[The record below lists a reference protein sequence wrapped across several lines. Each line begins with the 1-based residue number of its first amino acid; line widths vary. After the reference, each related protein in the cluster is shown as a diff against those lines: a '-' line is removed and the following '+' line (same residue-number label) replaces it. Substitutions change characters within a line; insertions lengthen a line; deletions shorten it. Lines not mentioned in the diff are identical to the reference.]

1 MRIAFAGTPPFA
13 AAALSALLEAGHEIP
28 LVLTQPDRPSG
39 RGMKLKPSA
48 VKEVALRHGI
58 PVLSPV
64 SLSVRRAPEEAE
76 EALAA
81 LEAAQAD
88 VLVVA
93 AYGLILP
100 QRALD
105 AARGIG
111 RAGDIKSMNI
121 HGSLLPR
128 WRGAAPIQWA
138 VIAGDEKAG
147 VTTMLMA
154 EGLDTGDMLL
164 TSETPVGAR
173 ETAGELFDRLAQSGA
188 ELLTETLVRLDEIT
202 PRPQNDAESC
212 YAHMLDKKMAVIDW
226 SKSARE
232 LDCLVRG
239 LNPWPIALTSLA
251 GERLKVYAAEPA
263 DGCGEPGTVLEAD
276 PKKGLTVACG
286 EGALTLTEIQLVGG
300 KRMKATDFLRGHA
313 VEKGSRLGE

>member
-58 PVLSPV
+58 SVLSPV

-128 WRGAAPIQWA
+128 WRGAAPVQRAIE
-138 VIAGDEKAG
+138 AGDAETG
-147 VTTMLMA
+147 ITLMKMEA
-154 EGLDTGDMLL
+154 GLDTGPMILQAATPITGED
-164 TSETPVGAR
+164 TSVT
-173 ETAGELFDRLAQSGA
+173 LFDRLTRMGA
-188 ELLTETLVRLDEIT
+188 ELVVRALEKPGELGWT
-202 PRPQNDAESC
+202 AQPEEGVTYAEKILKSE
-212 YAHMLDKKMAVIDW
+212 APIDW
-226 SKSARE
+226 TQPAEVLAR
-232 LDCLVRG
+232 RIRAF
-239 LNPWPIALTSLA
+239 NPFPFATA
-251 GERLKVYAAEPA
+251 RLKGETIKVRAAVAVQGAGRPGEVLQA
-263 DGCGEPGTVLEAD
+263 DSRLV
-276 PKKGLTVACG
+276 VACG
-286 EGALTLTEIQLVGG
+286 TGALDCTELQRAGKPAMPAAAFVQSTSLTVG
-300 KRMKATDFLRGHA
+300 DILQ
-313 VEKGSRLGE
+313 

>member
-13 AAALSALLEAGHEIP
+13 AAALSALLEVGHEIP

-76 EALAA
+76 EALTA

-128 WRGAAPIQWA
+128 WRGAAPVQRAIE
-138 VIAGDEKAG
+138 AGDAETG
-147 VTTMLMA
+147 ITLMKMEA
-154 EGLDTGDMLL
+154 GLDTGPMILQAATPITGED
-164 TSETPVGAR
+164 TSVT
-173 ETAGELFDRLAQSGA
+173 LFDRLTRMGA
-188 ELLTETLVRLDEIT
+188 ELVVRALEKPGELGWT
-202 PRPQNDAESC
+202 AQPEEGVTYAEKILKSE
-212 YAHMLDKKMAVIDW
+212 APIDW
-226 SKSARE
+226 TQPAEVLAR
-232 LDCLVRG
+232 RIRAF
-239 LNPWPIALTSLA
+239 NPFPFATA
-251 GERLKVYAAEPA
+251 RLKGETIKVRAAVAVQGAGRPGEVLQA
-263 DGCGEPGTVLEAD
+263 DSRLV
-276 PKKGLTVACG
+276 VACG
-286 EGALTLTEIQLVGG
+286 TGALDCTELQRAGKPAMPAAAFVQSTSLTVG
-300 KRMKATDFLRGHA
+300 DILQ
-313 VEKGSRLGE
+313 

>member
-128 WRGAAPIQWA
+128 WRGAAPVQRAIE
-138 VIAGDEKAG
+138 AGDAETG
-147 VTTMLMA
+147 ITLMKMEA
-154 EGLDTGDMLL
+154 GLDTGPMILKAATPITGED
-164 TSETPVGAR
+164 TSVT
-173 ETAGELFDRLAQSGA
+173 LFDRLTRMGA
-188 ELLTETLVRLDEIT
+188 ELVVRALEKPGELGWT
-202 PRPQNDAESC
+202 AQPEEGVTYAEKILKSE
-212 YAHMLDKKMAVIDW
+212 APIDW
-226 SKSARE
+226 TQPAEVLAR
-232 LDCLVRG
+232 RIRAF
-239 LNPWPIALTSLA
+239 NPFPFATA
-251 GERLKVYAAEPA
+251 RLKGETIKVRAAVAVQGAGRPGEVLQA
-263 DGCGEPGTVLEAD
+263 DSRLV
-276 PKKGLTVACG
+276 VACG
-286 EGALTLTEIQLVGG
+286 TGALDCTELQRAGKPAMPAAAFVQSTSLTVG
-300 KRMKATDFLRGHA
+300 DILQ
-313 VEKGSRLGE
+313 

>member
-128 WRGAAPIQWA
+128 WRGAAPVQRAIE
-138 VIAGDEKAG
+138 AGDAETG
-147 VTTMLMA
+147 ITLMKMEA
-154 EGLDTGDMLL
+154 GLDTGPMILQAATPI
-164 TSETPVGAR
+164 TSEDTSV
-173 ETAGELFDRLAQSGA
+173 TLFDRLTRMGA
-188 ELLTETLVRLDEIT
+188 ELVVRALEKPGELGWT
-202 PRPQNDAESC
+202 AQPEEGVTYAEKILKSE
-212 YAHMLDKKMAVIDW
+212 APIDW
-226 SKSARE
+226 TQPAEVLAR
-232 LDCLVRG
+232 RIRAF
-239 LNPWPIALTSLA
+239 NPFPFATA
-251 GERLKVYAAEPA
+251 RLKGETIKVRAAVAVQGAGRPGEVLQA
-263 DGCGEPGTVLEAD
+263 DSRLV
-276 PKKGLTVACG
+276 VACG
-286 EGALTLTEIQLVGG
+286 TGALDCTELQRAGKPAMPAAAFVQSTSLTVG
-300 KRMKATDFLRGHA
+300 DILQ
-313 VEKGSRLGE
+313 

>member
-58 PVLSPV
+58 LVLSPV

-128 WRGAAPIQWA
+128 WRGAAPVQRAIE
-138 VIAGDEKAG
+138 AGDAETG
-147 VTTMLMA
+147 ITLMKMEA
-154 EGLDTGDMLL
+154 GLDTGPMILQAATPITGED
-164 TSETPVGAR
+164 TSVT
-173 ETAGELFDRLAQSGA
+173 LFDRLTCMGA
-188 ELLTETLVRLDEIT
+188 ELVVRALEKPGELGWT
-202 PRPQNDAESC
+202 AQPEEGVTYAEKILKSE
-212 YAHMLDKKMAVIDW
+212 APIDW
-226 SKSARE
+226 TQPAEVLAR
-232 LDCLVRG
+232 RIRAF
-239 LNPWPIALTSLA
+239 NPFPFATA
-251 GERLKVYAAEPA
+251 RLKGETIKVRAAVAVQGAGRPGEVLQA
-263 DGCGEPGTVLEAD
+263 DSRLV
-276 PKKGLTVACG
+276 VACG
-286 EGALTLTEIQLVGG
+286 TGALDCTELQRAGKPAMPAAAFVQSTSLTVGEILQ
-300 KRMKATDFLRGHA
+300 
-313 VEKGSRLGE
+313 

>member
-128 WRGAAPIQWA
+128 WRGAAPVQRAIE
-138 VIAGDEKAG
+138 AGDAETG
-147 VTTMLMA
+147 ITLMKMEA
-154 EGLDTGDMLL
+154 GLDTGPMILQAATPITGED
-164 TSETPVGAR
+164 TSVT
-173 ETAGELFDRLAQSGA
+173 LFDRLTRMGA
-188 ELLTETLVRLDEIT
+188 ELVVRALEKPGELGWT
-202 PRPQNDAESC
+202 AQPEEGVTYAEKILKSE
-212 YAHMLDKKMAVIDW
+212 APIDW
-226 SKSARE
+226 TQPAEVLAR
-232 LDCLVRG
+232 RIRAF
-239 LNPWPIALTSLA
+239 NPFPFATA
-251 GERLKVYAAEPA
+251 RLKGETIKVRAAVAVQGAGRPGEVLQA
-263 DGCGEPGTVLEAD
+263 DSRLV
-276 PKKGLTVACG
+276 VACG
-286 EGALTLTEIQLVGG
+286 TGALDCTELQRAGKPAMPAAAFVQSTSFTVG
-300 KRMKATDFLRGHA
+300 DILQ
-313 VEKGSRLGE
+313 

>member
-48 VKEVALRHGI
+48 VKEFALRHGI
-58 PVLSPV
+58 SVLSPV

-128 WRGAAPIQWA
+128 WRGAAPVQRAIE
-138 VIAGDEKAG
+138 AGDAETG
-147 VTTMLMA
+147 ITLMKMEA
-154 EGLDTGDMLL
+154 GLDTGPMILQAATPITGED
-164 TSETPVGAR
+164 TSVT
-173 ETAGELFDRLAQSGA
+173 LFDRLTRMGA
-188 ELLTETLVRLDEIT
+188 ELVVRALEKPGELGWT
-202 PRPQNDAESC
+202 AQPEEGVTYAEKILKSE
-212 YAHMLDKKMAVIDW
+212 APIDW
-226 SKSARE
+226 TQPAEVLAR
-232 LDCLVRG
+232 RIRAF
-239 LNPWPIALTSLA
+239 NPFPFATA
-251 GERLKVYAAEPA
+251 RLKGETIKVRAAVAVQGAGRPGEVLQA
-263 DGCGEPGTVLEAD
+263 DSRLV
-276 PKKGLTVACG
+276 VACG
-286 EGALTLTEIQLVGG
+286 TGALDCTELQRAGKPAMPAAAFVQSTSLTVG
-300 KRMKATDFLRGHA
+300 DILQ
-313 VEKGSRLGE
+313 

>member
-100 QRALD
+100 LRALD

-128 WRGAAPIQWA
+128 WRGAAPVQRAIE
-138 VIAGDEKAG
+138 AGDAETG
-147 VTTMLMA
+147 ITLMKMEA
-154 EGLDTGDMLL
+154 GLDTGPMILQAATPITGED
-164 TSETPVGAR
+164 TSVT
-173 ETAGELFDRLAQSGA
+173 LFDRLTCMGA
-188 ELLTETLVRLDEIT
+188 ELVVRALEKPGELGWT
-202 PRPQNDAESC
+202 AQPEEGVTYAEKILKSE
-212 YAHMLDKKMAVIDW
+212 APIDW
-226 SKSARE
+226 TQPAEVLAR
-232 LDCLVRG
+232 RIRAF
-239 LNPWPIALTSLA
+239 NPFPFATA
-251 GERLKVYAAEPA
+251 RLKGETIKVRAAVAVQGAGRPGEVLQA
-263 DGCGEPGTVLEAD
+263 DSRLV
-276 PKKGLTVACG
+276 VACG
-286 EGALTLTEIQLVGG
+286 TGALDCTELQRAGKPAMPAAAFVQSTSLTVGEILQ
-300 KRMKATDFLRGHA
+300 
-313 VEKGSRLGE
+313 

>member
-128 WRGAAPIQWA
+128 WRGAAPVQRAIE
-138 VIAGDEKAG
+138 AGDAETG
-147 VTTMLMA
+147 ITLMKMEA
-154 EGLDTGDMLL
+154 GLDTGPMILQAATPITGED
-164 TSETPVGAR
+164 TSVT
-173 ETAGELFDRLAQSGA
+173 LFDRLTRMGA
-188 ELLTETLVRLDEIT
+188 ELVVRALEKPGELGWT
-202 PRPQNDAESC
+202 AQPEEGVTYAEKILKSE
-212 YAHMLDKKMAVIDW
+212 APIDW
-226 SKSARE
+226 TQPAEVLAR
-232 LDCLVRG
+232 RIRAF
-239 LNPWPIALTSLA
+239 NPFPFATA
-251 GERLKVYAAEPA
+251 RLKGETIKVRAAVAVQGAGRPGEVLQA
-263 DGCGEPGTVLEAD
+263 DSRLV
-276 PKKGLTVACG
+276 VACG
-286 EGALTLTEIQLVGG
+286 TGALDCTELQRAGKPAMPAAAFVQSTSLTVG
-300 KRMKATDFLRGHA
+300 DILQ
-313 VEKGSRLGE
+313 

>member
-1 MRIAFAGTPPFA
+1 
-13 AAALSALLEAGHEIP
+13 
-28 LVLTQPDRPSG
+28 
-39 RGMKLKPSA
+39 MKLKPSA

-128 WRGAAPIQWA
+128 WRGAAPVQRAIE
-138 VIAGDEKAG
+138 AGDAETG
-147 VTTMLMA
+147 ITLMKMEA
-154 EGLDTGDMLL
+154 GLDTGPMILKAATPITGED
-164 TSETPVGAR
+164 TSVT
-173 ETAGELFDRLAQSGA
+173 LFDRLTRMGA
-188 ELLTETLVRLDEIT
+188 ELVVRALEKPGELGWT
-202 PRPQNDAESC
+202 AQPEEGVTYAEKILKSE
-212 YAHMLDKKMAVIDW
+212 APIDW
-226 SKSARE
+226 TQPAEVLAR
-232 LDCLVRG
+232 RIRAF
-239 LNPWPIALTSLA
+239 NPFPFATA
-251 GERLKVYAAEPA
+251 RLKGETIKVRAAVAVQGAGRPGEVLQA
-263 DGCGEPGTVLEAD
+263 DSRLV
-276 PKKGLTVACG
+276 VACG
-286 EGALTLTEIQLVGG
+286 TGALDCTELQRAGKPAMPAAAFVQSTSLTVG
-300 KRMKATDFLRGHA
+300 DILQ
-313 VEKGSRLGE
+313 

>member
-48 VKEVALRHGI
+48 VKEFALRHGI
-58 PVLSPV
+58 SVLSPV

-128 WRGAAPIQWA
+128 WRGAAPVQRAIE
-138 VIAGDEKAG
+138 AGDAETG
-147 VTTMLMA
+147 ITLMKMEA
-154 EGLDTGDMLL
+154 GLDTGPMILKAATPITGED
-164 TSETPVGAR
+164 TSVT
-173 ETAGELFDRLAQSGA
+173 LFDRLTRMGA
-188 ELLTETLVRLDEIT
+188 ELVVRALEKPGELGWT
-202 PRPQNDAESC
+202 AQPEEGVTYAEKILKSE
-212 YAHMLDKKMAVIDW
+212 APIDW
-226 SKSARE
+226 TQPAEVLAR
-232 LDCLVRG
+232 RIRAF
-239 LNPWPIALTSLA
+239 NPFPFATA
-251 GERLKVYAAEPA
+251 RLKGETIKVRAAVAVQGAGRPGEVLQA
-263 DGCGEPGTVLEAD
+263 DSRLV
-276 PKKGLTVACG
+276 VACG
-286 EGALTLTEIQLVGG
+286 TGALDCTELQRAGKPAMPAAAFVQSTSLTVG
-300 KRMKATDFLRGHA
+300 DILQ
-313 VEKGSRLGE
+313 